1 MLNLAI
7 KSKWFI
13 VMKIRADASYNPFN
27 PNIKER
33 EECMEPDVSPNEDIT
48 ESR

>member
-1 MLNLAI
+1 MYGTVKKEKNVWN
-7 KSKWFI
+7 SE
-13 VMKIRADASYNPFN
+13 
-27 PNIKER
+27 ER